1 MLENTRRRVQLT
13 ADGTFSW
20 KQNKTE
26 EKTAYSNTVQ
36 QDNILFSI
44 APAARKAE
52 QELLNEN
59 PNRPAPSNR
68 IEAAK
73 NTVVKQQQEL
83 AAKKSREGLDIQE
96 ALLRQEKKLGMKG
109 ALSVDEIA
117 YARNDPTLVGKMKP
131 MDIKK
136 KDVQGLEGNRHRS
149 LHTRK
154 SLLPSQRRDR
164 LNRKKLEKNRE
175 QERNRIQEKQLGKDL
190 SITDKNG
197 KKISIERLRKLRGL
211 SKQTPLKRKDL
222 RQVREQIAAKNNV
235 KSLPR
240 NIRRQDEYT
249 R

>member
-1 MLENTRRRVQLT
+1 MLENTRKRVQL
-13 ADGTFSW
+13 AEDGTFSW

-36 QDNILFSI
+36 QDNILFSL

-52 QELLNEN
+52 KELLNEN

-83 AAKKSREGLDIQE
+83 AAKKAREGLDIQE

-109 ALSVDEIA
+109 TLSIDELA
-117 YARNDPTLVGKMKP
+117 YARNDPSLIGKTKP
-131 MDIKK
+131 MDINK
-136 KDVQGLEGNRHRS
+136 KDVKGLETKRTRS

-164 LNRKKLEKNRE
+164 LNRKKLEKNRNM
-175 QERNRIQEKQLGKDL
+175 ERNRIQEKQLGKKEL

-211 SKQTPLKRKDL
+211 SKETPLKRRDL
-222 RQVREQIAAKNNV
+222 HQIREQIASKNKV
-235 KSLPR
+235 QSLPR
-240 NIRRQDEYT
+240 NLRREEYT

>member
-1 MLENTRRRVQLT
+1 MLENTRRRVQL
-13 ADGTFSW
+13 AEDGTFSW

-36 QDNILFSI
+36 QDNILFSL

-73 NTVVKQQQEL
+73 NTVIKQQQEL
-83 AAKKSREGLDIQE
+83 AAKKAREGLDIQE
-96 ALLRQEKKLGMKG
+96 ALLRQEKRLGMKG
-109 ALSVDEIA
+109 ALSVDELA
-117 YARNDPTLVGKMKP
+117 YARNDPTLIGKAKP

-136 KDVQGLEGNRHRS
+136 KDVKGLEGNRHRS

-154 SLLPSQRRDR
+154 SLLPSQRRNR
-164 LNRKKLEKNRE
+164 LNRKKLE
-175 QERNRIQEKQLGKDL
+175 RNRNKERDRLQTKQLGKEL
-190 SITDKNG
+190 SITDNNG
-197 KKISIERLRKLRGL
+197 KKISLERLRKLRGL

-222 RQVREQIAAKNNV
+222 RQVREQLAKKQV

-240 NIRRQDEYT
+240 NLRREEYT